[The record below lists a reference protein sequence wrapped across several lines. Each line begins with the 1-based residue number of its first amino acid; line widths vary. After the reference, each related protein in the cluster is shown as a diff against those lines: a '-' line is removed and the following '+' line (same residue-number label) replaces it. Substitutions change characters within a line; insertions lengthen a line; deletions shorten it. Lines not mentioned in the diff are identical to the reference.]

1 MNISSNKA
9 DRTHK
14 RSHCK
19 GSIKN
24 YLKIQKL
31 VVNVSK
37 SNKVLDLRA
46 ITGGGGVTYNFRP

>member
-14 RSHCK
+14 GRHYK

-24 YLKIQKL
+24 YLNIQKL

-37 SNKVLDLRA
+37 SNMVFDLRA
-46 ITGGGGVTYNFRP
+46 ITGGGGGGNL